1 KPSVGLHWRCMF
13 LISWGASIE
22 VEAFEGEDVS
32 FRCSHKYASTNHKY
46 LCKDQCADG
55 GDKLVTVQAGGRAAS
70 GRITLVDSGDG
81 GFTVTFSHLQL
92 SDMGQYWCAVDLRPD
107 HVTFIHLNVSRGT
120 SMSRQDTGS
129 LSCSSSV
136 PDCDDLLVLPAAAP
150 PPPPPDCCS
159 HFTSKHRESTES
171 LGLGDYVGP
180 KPIDPYQHLDLSELE
195 EHVYHSLNGPLGVNK
210 HINCC

>member
-1 KPSVGLHWRCMF
+1 MSPDSRLAAAG
-13 LISWGASIE
+13 IEGASIE

-92 SDMGQYWCAVDLRPD
+92 SDMGQYWCAVERLGFNTFTEVQ
-107 HVTFIHLNVSRGT
+107 VTVKAAQLTTLKEGMWFI
-120 SMSRQDTGS
+120 
-129 LSCSSSV
+129 
-136 PDCDDLLVLPAAAP
+136 
-150 PPPPPDCCS
+150 
-159 HFTSKHRESTES
+159 
-171 LGLGDYVGP
+171 
-180 KPIDPYQHLDLSELE
+180 
-195 EHVYHSLNGPLGVNK
+195 
-210 HINCC
+210 